1 MSCRSMK
8 GLADAVH
15 ALLCCQFIIVGQNK
29 GGQFHLYF
37 APIGELT
44 VAGFVVVAVR
54 LLEEVRI
61 VHYISKKAVTIG

>member
-1 MSCRSMK
+1 MK
-8 GLADAVH
+8 GIADAVH

-44 VAGFVVVAVR
+44 IAGFVVTALR
-54 LLEEVRI
+54 LREEVGI
-61 VHYISKKAVTIG
+61 VHHIAK